1 MKKLSEPYVFT
12 SAFSCEISIIFICLF
27 FIVVTV
33 FSIRGRIHF
42 CNGCI
47 GQVYY
52 SCLFCFGRF
61 LLTVNRENNGAEKI
75 YITPRCFLF
84 VILCGHFLFS
94 FRHSHGGTGFLSAH
108 RPRFIVLASLWYVG
122 RV

>member
-1 MKKLSEPYVFT
+1 MKKLSESYVFAG
-12 SAFSCEISIIFICLF
+12 AFPCEISIIFICLF

-61 LLTVNRENNGAEKI
+61 FADCKQ
-75 YITPRCFLF
+75 
-84 VILCGHFLFS
+84 
-94 FRHSHGGTGFLSAH
+94 
-108 RPRFIVLASLWYVG
+108 G
-122 RV
+122 R